1 MSEPTHI
8 GDIIRQKITPIIE
21 SLAAPCSTERAEVQD
36 TGMTP
41 DQLREEL
48 NLDCYTAE
56 QADQSQFYF
65 EELVRECTEYEP
77 SEEDEE
83 MLKDMVRG

>member
-1 MSEPTHI
+1 MSEPKHI
-8 GDIIRQKITPIIE
+8 GDIIRQKVTPIIE
-21 SLAAPCSTERAEVQD
+21 SLATPCSTERAEQG

-48 NLDCYTAE
+48 NIDCYTAE

-65 EELVRECTEYEP
+65 EELVRECTEFDP
-77 SEEDEE
+77 TDEDEE
-83 MLKDMVRG
+83 GLKDMVRG

>member
-1 MSEPTHI
+1 MSNPTHI
-8 GDIIRQKITPIIE
+8 GDIIRQNITPIIE
-21 SLAAPCSTERAEVQD
+21 GLATPCTTERAEVQN

-41 DQLREEL
+41 DQLQQEL

-65 EELVRECTEYEP
+65 EELVRECTEFVP
-77 SEEDEE
+77 TEEQEE
-83 MLKDMVRG
+83 ALKSTIR